1 MNTGQRKKRDAARIR
16 RPRKPIERHNM
27 QPWVAATVLVGVRNR
42 LQVARSA
49 ATTVIDELDREI
61 RSVEWVIAYCRALW
75 RKRSS
80 TGGAS

>member
-1 MNTGQRKKRDAARIR
+1 MSTKRRKKKVAARI
-16 RPRKPIERHNM
+16 PRARKLIKRHDM

-49 ATTVIDELDREI
+49 ATTAVDELDRQMK
-61 RSVEWVIAYCRALW
+61 SVEWVIEHCRALW

-80 TGGAS
+80 KGGVL

>member
-1 MNTGQRKKRDAARIR
+1 MSTGQRKKKDAARIR
-16 RPRKPIERHNM
+16 RPPKQLKRHDM

-61 RSVEWVIAYCRALW
+61 KSVEWVIAHCRALW
-75 RKRSS
+75 RKKSS

>member
-1 MNTGQRKKRDAARIR
+1 MSTRQRKKKVADRIR
-16 RPRKPIERHNM
+16 HARKPIKRHNM

-49 ATTVIDELDREI
+49 AATVIDELDREI
-61 RSVEWVIAYCRALW
+61 KSVEWVIAHCRALW

-80 TGGAS
+80 TGGAP

>member
-1 MNTGQRKKRDAARIR
+1 MSTGRRKKNVAARIR
-16 RPRKPIERHNM
+16 HPRTPIKRHNM

-49 ATTVIDELDREI
+49 ATTVINELDQEI
-61 RSVEWVIAYCRALW
+61 KSVEWVIAHCRALW

>member
-1 MNTGQRKKRDAARIR
+1 MSTRQRKNKVAPRIR
-16 RPRKPIERHNM
+16 HPRKSIKRHDM

-61 RSVEWVIAYCRALW
+61 KSVEWVIEHCRALW

-80 TGGAS
+80 TGDAP

>member
-1 MNTGQRKKRDAARIR
+1 MSTGQRKKRDAAR
-16 RPRKPIERHNM
+16 PRKPNTRHNT
-27 QPWVAATVLVGVRNR
+27 QPWVAATVLVDVRNR

-49 ATTVIDELDREI
+49 ATTVIDEPDREI
-61 RSVEWVIAYCRALW
+61 KSVEWVIAHCRALW